1 MMADKRP
8 EESPAI
14 LEPLLELSTKSVA
27 NLILFEDAFIAP
39 GLLETMTYIVNNLLL
54 HIGTCPIHSRGRMFE
69 QTKKMWLHL
78 TVYRSRNDREMSLIE
93 FGFVRKMLMDLRAEM
108 IKWSDLRHSE
118 MLVAIQK
125 LIRLQL

>member
-1 MMADKRP
+1 M
-8 EESPAI
+8 
-14 LEPLLELSTKSVA
+14 
-27 NLILFEDAFIAP
+27 
-39 GLLETMTYIVNNLLL
+39 G
-54 HIGTCPIHSRGRMFE
+54 IHSRGRMFE

-125 LIRLQL
+125 LIRVQL